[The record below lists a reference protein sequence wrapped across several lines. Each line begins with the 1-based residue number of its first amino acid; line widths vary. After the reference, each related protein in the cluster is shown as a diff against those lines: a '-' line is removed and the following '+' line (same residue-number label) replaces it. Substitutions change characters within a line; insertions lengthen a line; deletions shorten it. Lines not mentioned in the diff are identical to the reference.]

1 MLGILFMPMPLLL
14 LIQLQSTNSP
24 PSFPILVQIVG
35 MLGILFMPMPLLM
48 KQCYMVWVGIIVA
61 YIFTWIPDWTS
72 WVLLVF
78 MALYDIA
85 AVLIPGGPWK
95 VRKV

>member
-1 MLGILFMPMPLLL
+1 MEGGLACSCRCRSSTSSLSFLPPL
-14 LIQLQSTNSP
+14 P
-24 PSFPILVQIVG
+24 AQIVG

-72 WVLLVF
+72 WVLLVA

-85 AVLIPGGPWK
+85 AVLIPGGPLK
-95 VRKV
+95 VGC

>member
-1 MLGILFMPMPLLL
+1 MLG
-14 LIQLQSTNSP
+14 
-24 PSFPILVQIVG
+24 V
-35 MLGILFMPMPLLM
+35 LFMPMPLLM
-48 KQCYMVWVGIIVA
+48 KQIYMVWVGIIVA

-85 AVLIPGGPWK
+85 AVLIPGGPLK
-95 VRKV
+95 VGGRGWGMWMDDEGVD